1 MKIPATFRFFALAA
15 LTMLRSPPNLPFLFP
30 VSVISYPPLVPITKK

>member
-1 MKIPATFRFFALAA
+1 MKIPATFRFFALAV
-15 LTMLRSPPNLPFLFP
+15 LPVLRSPADLPFLFP